1 MSFKYLYNILYSKF
15 NDKPYDFN
23 FWGQIKRIKEILS
36 QDKFSK
42 FGFIIRFINDIEFT
56 GLTDFNKA
64 TH

>member
-15 NDKPYDFN
+15 NDNFN

-56 GLTDFNKA
+56 GLTDLNKA

>member
-1 MSFKYLYNILYSKF
+1 MLYSKF

-42 FGFIIRFINDIEFT
+42 FGFSKPELSITITMFLNMTEI
-56 GLTDFNKA
+56 
-64 TH
+64 

>member
-56 GLTDFNKA
+56 V
-64 TH
+64 